1 MNKVKKSMI
10 LRNNRDYE
18 NCLTINKIYDVEIE
32 DIGNEDNIYI
42 FIDDNGDEL
51 QTMIHRFEDVSKYN
65 HLKKE
70 GKNK

>member
-18 NCLTINKIYDVEIE
+18 DCLTINKIYDVEIE
-32 DIGNEDNIYI
+32 GIGNEDNIYI

-51 QTMIHRFEDVSKYN
+51 QTMIHRFEDVSQYN
-65 HLKKE
+65 QNEKE
-70 GKNK
+70 CL

>member
-10 LRNNRDYE
+10 LSNNRDYE
-18 NCLTINKIYDVEIE
+18 DCLTINKIYDVEIE

-51 QTMIHRFEDVSKYN
+51 QTMIHRFKDVSKYN
-65 HLKKE
+65 
-70 GKNK
+70 